1 MNFNKLISP
10 HTKNKLIVD
19 FENNIVYSE
28 KTSEKYIIN
37 NGVIQLLDKTD
48 QFYEGAYLATTKY
61 VPKFD
66 FLPFNIPLLFI
77 NSGYIWNVR
86 KTFKKNDLIVELG
99 CGGGVNYFSERFKMI
114 GLDLSLKSLQNA
126 PYTIKIQGDANLLP
140 FADDS
145 IDGIISCSFW
155 EHISPKDKS
164 VMLNEFNRVLKKSGK
179 IVFFY
184 DVETEN
190 MLINRMKKFDPNL
203 YKKIFIEKDG
213 HLGYQTPKENSNLFI
228 SHNFKILK
236 HFGLERSTFL
246 APSALLKL
254 SENSY
259 LSKFG
264 KRFTKLFYK
273 SSFFSITY
281 NFILYLIDNTFG
293 RMHPLKKSRVVISI
307 LQKK

>member
-1 MNFNKLISP
+1 MINFLISP
-10 HTKNKLIVD
+10 FTKKKIQKNEQQNFYYTEDLL
-19 FENNIVYSE
+19 
-28 KTSEKYIIN
+28 EKYFIEYN
-37 NGVIQLLDKTD
+37 VIKFLKQTD
-48 QFYEGAYLATTKY
+48 VFYEGAYLATTKY

-126 PYTIKIQGDANLLP
+126 PYSIKIQGDANLLP
-140 FADDS
+140 FADES

-190 MLINRMKKFDPNL
+190 MLINRMKKSDLNL

-259 LSKFG
+259 LSNIG
-264 KRFTKLFYK
+264 KRFTTLFYK

-281 NFILYLIDNTFG
+281 NFILYLFDNTFG
-293 RMHPLKKSRVVISI
+293 RMYPLKKSRVIISI

>member
-1 MNFNKLISP
+1 MINFLISP
-10 HTKNKLIVD
+10 FSKKKIQKNEQQNFYYTEDLL
-19 FENNIVYSE
+19 
-28 KTSEKYIIN
+28 EKYFIEYN
-37 NGVIQLLDKTD
+37 VIKFLKQTD
-48 QFYEGAYLATTKY
+48 VFYEGAYLATTKY

-126 PYTIKIQGDANLLP
+126 PYSIKIQGDANLLP
-140 FADDS
+140 FADES

-190 MLINRMKKFDPNL
+190 ILINRMKKFDPNL

-228 SHNFKILK
+228 SHNFRILK

-259 LSKFG
+259 LSNIG
-264 KRFTKLFYK
+264 KKFTKLFYK

-281 NFILYLIDNTFG
+281 NFILYLFDNTFG
-293 RMHPLKKSRVVISI
+293 RMYPLKKSRVIISI

>member
-1 MNFNKLISP
+1 MINFLISP
-10 HTKNKLIVD
+10 FSKKKIQKNEPQNFYYTEDLL
-19 FENNIVYSE
+19 
-28 KTSEKYIIN
+28 EKYFIEYN
-37 NGVIQLLDKTD
+37 VIKFLKQTD
-48 QFYEGAYLATTKY
+48 VFYEGAYLATTKY

-126 PYTIKIQGDANLLP
+126 SYSIKIQGDANLLP
-140 FADDS
+140 FADES

-190 MLINRMKKFDPNL
+190 MLINRMKKSDLNL

-259 LSKFG
+259 LSNMG

-281 NFILYLIDNTFG
+281 NFILYLFDNTFG
-293 RMHPLKKSRVVISI
+293 RMYPLKKSRVIISI